1 MEQQPKQN
9 SINHEDNSDPEFE
22 RQVQRLYELTV
33 YSRWLLIVFVW
44 LTIVPICLWNLRM
57 EIALWKEYFTFAAV
71 RYGLISHPL
80 AALGLAFSVGMILA
94 VLIWQS
100 RNILFGLSS
109 EEKKLLEDRVW
120 RIRKQGSNH
129 PLWKWIC
136 N

>member
-33 YSRWLLIVFVW
+33 YSRWLLIAFVW
-44 LTIVPICLWNLRM
+44 LTIVPICLWSLRM

-109 EEKKLLEDRVW
+109 EEKKLLQDRVW

-136 N
+136 D

>member
-9 SINHEDNSDPEFE
+9 SVNHEDNSDPEFE

-44 LTIVPICLWNLRM
+44 LTIVPICLWSLRM

-80 AALGLAFSVGMILA
+80 AALGLAFSIGMILA

-136 N
+136 D

>member
-1 MEQQPKQN
+1 MRTILIL
-9 SINHEDNSDPEFE
+9 SSSDKFKG
-22 RQVQRLYELTV
+22 YTKLTV

-44 LTIVPICLWNLRM
+44 LTIVPICLWSLRM
-57 EIALWKEYFTFAAV
+57 EIVLWKEYFTFAAV

-109 EEKKLLEDRVW
+109 EEK
-120 RIRKQGSNH
+120 SF
-129 PLWKWIC
+129 WKIGFGVFA
-136 N
+136 NKALTILYGNGFVTKYRFL

>member
-9 SINHEDNSDPEFE
+9 SSNHEGNSDPEFE
-22 RQVQRLYELTV
+22 RQIQRLYQLSV
-33 YSRWLLIVFVW
+33 YSRWLLILFVW
-44 LTIVPICLWNLRM
+44 LTIVPICLWSLRM
-57 EIALWKEYFTFAAV
+57 EIVMWKEYFTFAAV

-80 AALGLAFSVGMILA
+80 AALGLAFSVGMMLA

-136 N
+136 D